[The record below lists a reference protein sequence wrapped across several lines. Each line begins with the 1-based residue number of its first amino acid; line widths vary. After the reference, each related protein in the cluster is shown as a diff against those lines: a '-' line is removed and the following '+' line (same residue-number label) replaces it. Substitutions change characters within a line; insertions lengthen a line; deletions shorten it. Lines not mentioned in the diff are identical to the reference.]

1 MVRATRARTIA
12 SLFRTRNP
20 AVRDVLGTVEKV
32 VDRDVPILILGE
44 SGAGKDHLASLI
56 HARSNRRD
64 EPFVHVDCANIQADL
79 FESELFG
86 HEKGTFTGASERKL
100 GKLEVARR
108 GTVYFDE
115 ISALTPQLQAK
126 LLRAMQERRFTRLG
140 GAMSIPF
147 DARVISSSNVELQS
161 LLDSGALRR
170 DLFYR
175 INVVTLTLP
184 PLRERPEDVL
194 SLAKQFLGRR
204 KKGFT
209 AAAERLVLSHGWPG
223 NVRELKNA
231 IERAVLMEDGDRIDA
246 PALGIDARDEL
257 VHAAARGAWTLDE
270 LESHYIREI
279 LRMTKSNL
287 SRAAEILGINRKTLR
302 EKRRKYGLP

>member
-1 MVRATRARTIA
+1 MRD
-12 SLFRTRNP
+12 LF
-20 AVRDVLGTVEKV
+20 ATVEKII
-32 VDRDVPILILGE
+32 DRDVPILILGE
-44 SGAGKDHLASLI
+44 SGAGKDHLAEII
-56 HARSNRRD
+56 HATSIRRN
-64 EPFVHVDCANIQADL
+64 EPFVHVECASIPADL

-86 HEKGTFTGASERKL
+86 HEKGTFTGASDRKL

-126 LLRAMQERRFTRLG
+126 LLRAMQERRFSRLG
-140 GAMSIPF
+140 GVTSIPF

-184 PLRERPEDVL
+184 PLRDRVEDIL
-194 SLAKQFLGRR
+194 PLAKQFLGRR

-209 AAAERLVLSHGWPG
+209 EAAERLMNGHRWPG
-223 NVRELKNA
+223 NIRELKNA
-231 IERAVLMEDGDRIDA
+231 IERAVLVENEDRIDA
-246 PALGIDARDEL
+246 PSLGIQSGDEL
-257 VHAAARGAWTLDE
+257 VAAASRGAWTLEE
-270 LESHYIREI
+270 LESQYIREI
-279 LRMTKSNL
+279 LRVTKSNL

-302 EKRRKYGLP
+302 EKRRKYGLS

>member
-1 MVRATRARTIA
+1 M
-12 SLFRTRNP
+12 RTRNP
-20 AVRDVLGTVEKV
+20 AMRDIIATVEKV
-32 VDRDVPILILGE
+32 VDREAPILILGE
-44 SGAGKDHLASLI
+44 SGSGKDHLAEVI
-56 HARSNRRD
+56 HACSARRN
-64 EPFVHVDCANIQADL
+64 EPFVHVECASIPADL

-86 HEKGTFTGASERKL
+86 HERGTFTGASDRKL

-140 GAMSIPF
+140 GSTSIPF
-147 DARVISSSNVELQS
+147 DARVISSSNVALQS

-184 PLRERPEDVL
+184 PLRDRGEDVL
-194 SLAKQFLGRR
+194 PLAKQFLGRR
-204 KKGFT
+204 RKGFT
-209 AAAERLVLSHGWPG
+209 ASAERLLTSHAWPG
-223 NVRELKNA
+223 NIRELRNA
-231 IERAVLMEDGDRIDA
+231 VERAVLVEDADRIDA
-246 PALGIDARDEL
+246 SALGIQSGDEL
-257 VHAAARGAWTLDE
+257 VQAGSRAAWTLDE

-279 LRMTKSNL
+279 LRVTRSNF